1 METNLNDIKGKSK
14 KAKLLKSY
22 TIKLNATR
30 HIKLWRKAL
39 ISRMLSVHSIAEL
52 YAQSKRFICLTV
64 SKVFVQDQ
72 AAPLVWDLE
81 EGTTCGR
88 NF

>member
-52 YAQSKRFICLTV
+52 YAQSKRFICLN
-64 SKVFVQDQ
+64 SF
-72 AAPLVWDLE
+72 
-81 EGTTCGR
+81 EGFCPRSSSPVGLGLGGR
-88 NF
+88 HHM